1 MFNVYDYLE
10 RKLTVQCMAHRGF
23 SGMYPENTLLAFNEA
38 IKINAD
44 LIEFDVRVS
53 GDGVPVVIHDASV
66 DRTTD
71 GSGLVSELSV
81 DELKHLDAG
90 LGEKIPTLQETLDL
104 IKGKIMAFLEIKED
118 NAVPLVAEELNRF
131 DLWEDIMITSFNKNH
146 LVSIREYRDFVYT
159 GFIYINPK
167 SGGIVTGI
175 KVNAFAVLPYY
186 KLATNKAIAFAHRA
200 KMIVVPWTVDTLD
213 VAKKLKENGADGISS
228 NRPDIMLSLK

>member
-81 DELKHLDAG
+81 DELKRL
-90 LGEKIPTLQETLDL
+90 
-104 IKGKIMAFLEIKED
+104 
-118 NAVPLVAEELNRF
+118 
-131 DLWEDIMITSFNKNH
+131 
-146 LVSIREYRDFVYT
+146 
-159 GFIYINPK
+159 
-167 SGGIVTGI
+167 
-175 KVNAFAVLPYY
+175 
-186 KLATNKAIAFAHRA
+186 
-200 KMIVVPWTVDTLD
+200 
-213 VAKKLKENGADGISS
+213 
-228 NRPDIMLSLK
+228 